1 MDKTVASTLDILHRQ
16 NCYIHFSHAPQTKL
30 EKPTIKVLCNLLKNI
45 LLLDDLVLI
54 LVLAS
59 SLTIMTQHC
68 RDDKKNEIS
77 KNIFIFIILYP
88 YDMLM
93 QCHSKHQ
100 KRYLP
105 P

>member
-1 MDKTVASTLDILHRQ
+1 MI
-16 NCYIHFSHAPQTKL
+16 
-30 EKPTIKVLCNLLKNI
+30 KNI

-88 YDMLM
+88 HDMLM

-100 KRYLP
+100 KHYLP
-105 P
+105 PKDIVGHFE